1 MGRCV
6 VVALFTVA
14 LITGPASAFGDPDWP
29 CVQRKVPQLSVG
41 QVWAG
46 PPLPGDSAAWRGDPT
61 LSALVGR
68 IAARRTGMTRV
79 EELIGEVAAA
89 DGQSRDARLV
99 ALFAGVFQQI
109 SRERRQLIEGISRYA
124 VKQRD
129 LAAQI
134 DDLWVRIE
142 AARAAAGAEDFDAL
156 DRIEEMEDKLRWDT
170 RIYQDRQKS
179 LTYVCESPVIL
190 DQRAFA
196 VARMIA
202 AELGKE

>member
-1 MGRCV
+1 MKRCV
-6 VVALFTVA
+6 VVALLTVA

-29 CVQRKVPQLSVG
+29 CMQRKVPQLSVG

-46 PPLPGDSAAWRGDPT
+46 PALPGNSAAWRRDPA
-61 LSALVGR
+61 LSVLVGR
-68 IAARRTGMTRV
+68 IAARRTAMAQV
-79 EELIGEVAAA
+79 EELIGQVSTA
-89 DGQSRDARLV
+89 DGQSRDSRLV

-202 AELGKE
+202 AELGRE

>member
-6 VVALFTVA
+6 VAALFTVA
-14 LITGPASAFGDPDWP
+14 LITGPASALDDPDWP
-29 CVQRKVPQLSVG
+29 CVQRKVPQLSAG

-46 PPLPGDSAAWRGDPT
+46 PPLPGDSAAWRGDRA

-68 IAARRTGMTRV
+68 IAARRTAMTRV

-89 DGQSRDARLV
+89 DGQSRDSRLV

-109 SRERRQLIEGISRYA
+109 SRERRRLIEGISRYA

-134 DDLWVRIE
+134 DDLRVGIE

-170 RIYQDRQKS
+170 RIYQERQKS

-190 DQRAFA
+190 EQRAFA
-196 VARMIA
+196 VGRMIA
-202 AELGKE
+202 ARLGGE

>member
-6 VVALFTVA
+6 VAALFTVA
-14 LITGPASAFGDPDWP
+14 LITGPASALDDPDWP
-29 CVQRKVPQLSVG
+29 CVQRKVPQLSAG

-46 PPLPGDSAAWRGDPT
+46 PPLPGDSAAWRRDPA

-68 IAARRTGMTRV
+68 IAARRTSMTRV
-79 EELIGEVAAA
+79 EELIGQVASA
-89 DGQSRDARLV
+89 DGQSRDSRLV

-170 RIYQDRQKS
+170 RIYQERQKS

-190 DQRAFA
+190 EQRAFA

-202 AELGKE
+202 VELGRE